1 MIALLWLLLTIWPR
15 HSYRNANSRRRENVT
30 LSYQVAVLQRQ
41 VRGRVRFS
49 KVEELVEA
57 KASLRVANTPEKR
70 HVLTPRALTSPEDR
84 KILIRD

>member
-1 MIALLWLLLTIWPR
+1 MIARLWLLLTTLALPFK
-15 HSYRNANSRRRENVT
+15 SKCQLKAENVK
-30 LSYQVAVLQRQ
+30 LSYQVAVLRRQ

-49 KVEELVEA
+49 KLEELVEA

-70 HVLTPRALTSPEDR
+70 HVLTPRALKSPEDR